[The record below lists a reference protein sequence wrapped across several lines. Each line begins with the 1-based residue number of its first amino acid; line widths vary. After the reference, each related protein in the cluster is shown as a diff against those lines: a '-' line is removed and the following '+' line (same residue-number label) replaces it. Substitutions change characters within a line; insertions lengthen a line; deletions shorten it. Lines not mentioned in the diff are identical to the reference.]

1 LARSSALRRECSA
14 FIKSTDAIWAKPLL
28 SVELTAENVF
38 SLLLPPDPLAS
49 FFSMVAHPTP
59 MQANSTRVNFSRKSA
74 WAGTVF
80 GALTAIGPWFQGLP
94 LSSAALFSAGLF
106 LTYTSIGFLVGLLPS
121 GRNRFLT
128 GGLVG
133 FIYSLPGAIFT
144 AVPYPL
150 TADAPAYYR
159 EFVGGGIRAVLLTLL
174 FGTLAGVWSG
184 YFRRPRS

>member
-1 LARSSALRRECSA
+1 
-14 FIKSTDAIWAKPLL
+14 
-28 SVELTAENVF
+28 
-38 SLLLPPDPLAS
+38 
-49 FFSMVAHPTP
+49 MVAHPTP

-74 WAGTVF
+74 LAGTVF

-94 LSSAALFSAGLF
+94 LCSAALFSAGLF

-184 YFRRPRS
+184 YFRRSRS